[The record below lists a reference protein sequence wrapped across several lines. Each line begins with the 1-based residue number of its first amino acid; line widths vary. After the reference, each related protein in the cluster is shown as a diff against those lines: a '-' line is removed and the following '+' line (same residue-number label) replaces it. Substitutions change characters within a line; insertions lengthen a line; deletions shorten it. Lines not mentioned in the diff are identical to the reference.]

1 MGLGMSQILTDEDLI
16 IVIIITDDTD
26 MIRHSVTGYHT
37 AGCLGGF
44 LNITGS
50 SCGDITEDDLLR
62 NTSSQRYHDILE
74 HTALGGEHLILFR
87 QGHGITGSS
96 HSGRDNGY
104 GIDRSHIR
112 KYMEQDRMACFVVC
126 SDLLLLVGND
136 TALLLRTDSHF
147 DKGSLDIL
155 LCDKGAVLLR
165 RDNGRFVQQV
175 LQIRSGEACSSLSD
189 LLQIHIIP
197 QRFVLRM
204 YFQNLFSATD
214 IRGSHRYLTVETTG
228 TQDCRIQNIHTVG
241 GRHNDN
247 ALIDAETVHFYQ

>member
-1 MGLGMSQILTDEDLI
+1 MCQILTDEDFI
-16 IVIIITDDTD
+16 IVIVIADDTD

-44 LNITGS
+44 LNITGCS
-50 SCGDITEDDLLR
+50 GGNISEDDLLR

-87 QGHGITGSS
+87 QGHGITGGS
-96 HSGRDNGY
+96 HTGRNNGY
-104 GIDRSHIR
+104 GVDRSHIR
-112 KYMEQDRMACFVVC
+112 QHMEQDRMTCLVIC
-126 SDLLLLVGND
+126 RNLLLLVGNNA
-136 TALLLRTDSHF
+136 ALLLCTDSYF
-147 DKGSLDIL
+147 DKRPLNIFI
-155 LCDKGAVLLR
+155 CDKGAVLLR